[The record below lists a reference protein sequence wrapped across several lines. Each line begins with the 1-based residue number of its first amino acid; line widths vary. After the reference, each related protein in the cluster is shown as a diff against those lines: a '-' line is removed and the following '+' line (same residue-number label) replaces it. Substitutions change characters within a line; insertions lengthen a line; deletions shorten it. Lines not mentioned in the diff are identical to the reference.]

1 VTGSKTPDPGVKNA
15 MLKALHEVVSKAGA
29 NMSDASRQSVLGL
42 IDGDADGTNGES
54 IVPRYECNGLTPADS
69 MAISHARLVGAL
81 VKNLPPSN
89 ASTLLKYSFPK
100 SRYEF
105 VLTVIDNEFSPHISL
120 KHPF

>member
-54 IVPRYECNGLTPADS
+54 IVPRYESNGLTPADS

-105 VLTVIDNEFSPHISL
+105 VLTVVDNEFSPHISL